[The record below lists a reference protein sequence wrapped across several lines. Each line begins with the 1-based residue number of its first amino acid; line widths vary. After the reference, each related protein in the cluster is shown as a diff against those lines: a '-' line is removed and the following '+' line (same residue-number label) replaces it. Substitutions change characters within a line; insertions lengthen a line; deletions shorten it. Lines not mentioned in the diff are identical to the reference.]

1 MDCYAMHKP
10 IHMVTYL
17 NFIYYI
23 MFNWNISDI
32 LLSNLK
38 YNNQNLAGGKL
49 QESSIRI
56 VYNLQYFVYNC

>member
-1 MDCYAMHKP
+1 MDYYVMYKP
-10 IHMVTYL
+10 IHMVTCL

-23 MFNWNISDI
+23 VFNWNITDI

-49 QESSIRI
+49 QEPSIRI
-56 VYNLQYFVYNC
+56 VYNL